1 MYFLEESNTWRSV
14 DKEIRTSLPDKTV
27 EYQIL
32 FYLIC
37 IFEFVV
43 KVHVA
48 DLIYGKIVAQSLM
61 DRESSEEEM

>member
-14 DKEIRTSLPDKTV
+14 DKEIRTSLPNKTV
-27 EYQIL
+27 EYRIL

-43 KVHVA
+43 KVHVT
-48 DLIYGKIVAQSLM
+48 DLIYGKIVTQSLT
-61 DRESSEEEM
+61 SWKGLV